1 MTQLTAGK
9 PLRVFFYTL
18 LIIIV
23 LIQIYP
29 IFWVISSSLKTSE
42 ELVQAS
48 YTLPHSFYFGNYI
61 RVLTESKLPLYFLNS
76 IIVAVSGHCGDWGSC
91 GLCHQQATL

>member
-29 IFWVISSSLKTSE
+29 IFL
-42 ELVQAS
+42 
-48 YTLPHSFYFGNYI
+48 GN
-61 RVLTESKLPLYFLNS
+61 KLQLED
-76 IIVAVSGHCGDWGSC
+76 IGGIGSGVVYPSP
-91 GLCHQQATL
+91 